1 VLILLPPSEGKA
13 PAGDGPPVDLAS
25 LTLPA
30 LTPVRL
36 RTLKALIRL
45 CQGRETT
52 ARAVLGLSEGQS
64 EAIAR
69 NQGLLEAPAMPAAEL
84 YTGVLYDN
92 LRLADLDEAAQKR
105 AAEQILIFSGLWG
118 VLGINDRVP
127 PYRLAMGVK
136 LPRQPGPL
144 ASVWR
149 PALTKALQP
158 QGLVVDMRSAP
169 YAAAWR
175 VGSTPSVGVRVLRE
189 QIIDGVVKRSVV
201 SHMAKATRGAVA
213 RDLLVHDVDAATPGE
228 LAQALKEL
236 GYSADLTNG
245 TIEVV
250 IKD

>member
-13 PAGDGPPVDLAS
+13 PVGDGPPVDLTS

-36 RTLKALIRL
+36 RTLKALVRL

-64 EAIAR
+64 VEIAR
-69 NQGLLEAPAMPAAEL
+69 NRGLLEAPTLRAAEL

-92 LRLADLDEAAQKR
+92 LRLAELDPAARKR
-105 AAEQILIFSGLWG
+105 AGEQILIFSGLWG
-118 VLGINDRVP
+118 VLGIDDRVP

-136 LPRQPGPL
+136 LPRQGPL
-144 ASVWR
+144 AGVWR

-175 VGSTPSVGVRVLRE
+175 ASGQAGVSVRVLRE
-189 QIIDGVVKRSVV
+189 QIIDGVAKRSVV

-213 RDLLVHDVDAATPGE
+213 RDLLAHGIDAETPAE
-228 LAQALKEL
+228 LAQALGEL
-236 GYSADLTNG
+236 GYSADLKNG
-245 TIEVV
+245 TIEILV
-250 IKD
+250 KN

>member
-1 VLILLPPSEGKA
+1 MLILLPPSEGKS
-13 PAGDGPPVDLAS
+13 PSGDGPPVDLAS

-36 RTLKALIRL
+36 RTLKALTRL

-52 ARAVLGLSEGQS
+52 ARAVLGLSAGQS
-64 EAIAR
+64 EAIVR
-69 NQGLLEAPAMPAAEL
+69 NQGLLEAPAMRAAEL

-92 LRLADLDEAAQKR
+92 LRLAELGEAAQKR
-105 AAEQILIFSGLWG
+105 AGEQILIFSGLWG

-136 LPRQPGPL
+136 LPRQGPL
-144 ASVWR
+144 AGVWR

-175 VGSTPSVGVRVLRE
+175 AGSAAVGVRVLRE

-213 RDLLVHDVDAATPGE
+213 RDLLVHDVDVGTPDE
-228 LAQALKEL
+228 LVRALREL
-236 GYSADLTNG
+236 GYSAELQNG

-250 IKD
+250 VKD